1 MSLKAMISRL
11 ILSLSLAGAAIPTL
25 LAQTPAAQ
33 ATAPARAKITD
44 LYHVGYWVRD
54 IEKSRAFYETYL
66 GFAEPYVLNTAAGA
80 LQMVVIKVN
89 DGQSIYLFPNPS
101 KILPNGDNLDHL
113 GLVTDNSAALHDQLE
128 AKGLKPSAVKKAH
141 VGDMIFGIRDPDG
154 RPFEVTQFEPDGQVM
169 KHKGQDLPK
178 TRIAMRLESAVVSVS
193 NLDASLA
200 FYRDQLGFKVTWRGS
215 MLDGKFDQVEM
226 SVPDGTGGVTLRPFA
241 TRPGAAAPRAV
252 PEFWLLVL
260 DVSSAAAVLS
270 DRATAGGFPQPSP
283 VTALLS
289 GGHQATVVDPD
300 GTLVVL
306 MDRWR

>member
-1 MSLKAMISRL
+1 
-11 ILSLSLAGAAIPTL
+11 
-25 LAQTPAAQ
+25 
-33 ATAPARAKITD
+33 
-44 LYHVGYWVRD
+44 VGYWVRD
-54 IEKSRAFYETYL
+54 IERSRAFYETYL

-89 DGQSIYLFPNPS
+89 DTQSIYLFPNPS

-113 GLVTDNSAALHDQLE
+113 GLVTDNAAALHDALA
-128 AKGLKPSAVKKAH
+128 AKGVKPSAVKKAH

-169 KHKGQDLPK
+169 KHQGQDLPK
-178 TRIAMRLESAVVSVS
+178 TRIATRLRSATIEVS

-200 FYRDQLGFKVTWRGS
+200 FYRDQLGFKVAWRGS
-215 MLDGKFDQVEM
+215 MLDGKFDQVEL
-226 SVPDGTGGVTLRPFA
+226 SVPDGTSGVVLRPYA

-252 PEFWLLVL
+252 PEFWLEVL
-260 DVSSAAAVLS
+260 DVSSAAAVLA
-270 DRATAGGFPQPSP
+270 DRAVAGGFPPPSP
-283 VTALLS
+283 VSALLS

-306 MDRWR
+306 TDQWR

>member
-1 MSLKAMISRL
+1 MPPPRL
-11 ILSLSLAGAAIPTL
+11 LCLALIGLGAPAL

-33 ATAPARAKITD
+33 PPAPAKITA

-54 IEKSRAFYETYL
+54 IEKSRAFYEAYL
-66 GFAEPYVLNTAAGA
+66 GFAEPYVLNTPAGA

-113 GLVTDNSAALHDQLE
+113 GLVTDNSAGLHDQLE
-128 AKGLKPSAVKKAH
+128 ARGVKPSAVKKAH

-215 MLDGKFDQVEM
+215 MLDGKFDQVEL
-226 SVPDGTGGVTLRPFA
+226 SVPDGTSGVVLRPYA

-252 PEFWLLVL
+252 PEFWLEVL
-260 DVSSAAAVLS
+260 DVSSAAAILA
-270 DRATAGGFPQPSP
+270 DRATAGGFPPPSP
-283 VTALLS
+283 VSALLS

-306 MDRWR
+306 TDQWH

>member
-1 MSLKAMISRL
+1 LFGLCVPS
-11 ILSLSLAGAAIPTL
+11 L
-25 LAQTPAAQ
+25 LAQSPAAPS
-33 ATAPARAKITD
+33 AAPAQVTA

-54 IEKSRAFYETYL
+54 IAKSRAFYEDYL
-66 GFAEPYVLNTAAGA
+66 GFAEPYVLNTPAGA

-89 DGQSIYLFPNPS
+89 DGQSIYLFPNPA

-113 GLVTDNSAALHDQLE
+113 GLVTDNAAALQGQL
-128 AKGLKPSAVKKAH
+128 AASGVKPSAVKKAH

-178 TRIAMRLESAVVSVS
+178 TRIASRLRSATIEVS

-215 MLDGKFDQVEM
+215 MLDGKGDEVELAA
-226 SVPDGTGGVTLRPFA
+226 PGGTSGVVLRPYA

-252 PEFWLLVL
+252 PEFSLEVL
-260 DVSSAAAVLS
+260 DVSAAVAILQ
-270 DRATAGGFPQPSP
+270 DRAIAGGFPPPSP
-283 VTALLS
+283 LTNTLS
-289 GGHQATVVDPD
+289 GGHQASCIDPD

-306 MDRWR
+306 TDPWR